1 MSANADSLRE
11 LVIANRILAHEGVV
25 DAFGHVSLR
34 HPGDPDRYLLS
45 RSRAPELI
53 AEDDLMEFRL
63 DGEAID
69 LRGRTPYGERMIHGA
84 LFETRAEVNAVVHN
98 HSYELIPF
106 GVTNTA
112 LRPISHTCA
121 VIGADI
127 PTWDI
132 RDRFGETD
140 HLVTTMEQGRDL
152 ADSLGASRVAL
163 MRRHGC
169 VVAGRSL
176 KEAVMIAVY
185 LQINAKMQTDAMQMG
200 DPDFL
205 TAKEAELCAGRQ
217 FSPLSLDRAWDYW
230 CVRAGFADQ

>member
-1 MSANADSLRE
+1 MSANADTLQE
-11 LVIANRILAHEGVV
+11 LVIANRILAREGVV
-25 DAFGHVSLR
+25 DAFGHISVR
-34 HPGDPDRYLLS
+34 HPDNPERYFLS

-69 LRGRTPYGERMIHGA
+69 QQGRTPYGERMIHGA
-84 LFETRAEVNAVVHN
+84 LFETKPEINAVVHN
-98 HSYELIPF
+98 HSYEVIPF
-106 GVTNTA
+106 GVTNTP
-112 LRPISHTCA
+112 LRAISHTCG

-132 RDRFGETD
+132 RDSFGETD

-152 ADSLGASRVAL
+152 AGCLGSSKVAL

-169 VVAGRSL
+169 VVTGRSI

-185 LQINAKMQTDAMQMG
+185 VQVNAKMQTNAMQMG

-230 CVRAGFADQ
+230 CVRAGFAD